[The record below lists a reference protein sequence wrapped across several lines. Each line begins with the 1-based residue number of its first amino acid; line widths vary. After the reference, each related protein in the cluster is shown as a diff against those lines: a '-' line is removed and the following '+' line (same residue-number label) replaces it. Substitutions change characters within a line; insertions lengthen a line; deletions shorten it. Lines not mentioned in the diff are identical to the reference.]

1 MPGGATSDRVMNRK
15 RLLKVVGA
23 VLLTIG
29 AVAGLGTLL
38 VRDQIERHRR
48 SLFSPH
54 ALERFAALGYIAGMG
69 ASVEAVQLLRDFI
82 AWEPRGLL
90 RRRATQILARMERQ
104 LGRAA
109 AVTGAG

>member
-1 MPGGATSDRVMNRK
+1 MDRN
-15 RLLKVVGA
+15 RLLRVTGG

-29 AVAGLGTLL
+29 AIVGLGTLL
-38 VRDQIERHRR
+38 VRDQIERNRR

-69 ASVEAVQLLRDFI
+69 PSVEAVQLLRDFV

-90 RRRATQILARMERQ
+90 RRRAGQILARMERQ
-104 LGRAA
+104 LGQRTA